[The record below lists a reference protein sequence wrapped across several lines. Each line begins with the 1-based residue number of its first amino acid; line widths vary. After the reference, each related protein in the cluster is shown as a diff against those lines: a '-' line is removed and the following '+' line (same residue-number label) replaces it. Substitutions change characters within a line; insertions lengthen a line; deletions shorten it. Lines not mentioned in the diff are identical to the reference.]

1 MHDSVFFRKFSSS
14 VEHLP
19 RPKKFTFPFYYTAH
33 SLAINAANE
42 LQQELEST
50 AIEHNFGFSKSENS
64 SPIGKMFGVLVVQN
78 LVGELGYLAAF
89 SGKLGNKNHHSG
101 FVPPVF
107 DILETGS
114 FFLEGEKEVSAIN
127 LQISTIENGANY
139 LALKE
144 QAEINKSLLRKYEF
158 ESRLELKWSKNQ
170 RKLKREQSLGKISEI
185 EYLNFLDE
193 LKNESIREQLFHK
206 HELRR
211 RNKEFLLSN
220 AEFLALEEQLE
231 LLKLERSKKSAVL
244 QQEIFEKYT
253 FLNQAGNKKSLLEI
267 FKNTIYLFPPSA
279 AGECAAPKLLQYAF
293 LNQLKPICM
302 AEFWWGVSP
311 NSEVRLHKQF
321 YPACKSKCEPILKHM
336 LDGIEMETN
345 PMLAQADVTDLEII
359 FEDDYLLFINKPAE
373 FLSVPGKQLTD
384 SVYERVKA
392 SYPNTTGPLLVHRL
406 DMSTSGILMIAKSK
420 EVHKLMQAQF
430 LRKTIQKSYVAL
442 LDGFIEINEGEIDL
456 PLRGDFDDRP
466 KQLVC
471 KEFGKA
477 AKTKFRV
484 LSREGNTTR
493 ILFSPIT
500 GRTHQLR
507 VHAAHHLG
515 LGCPILGDDLYGT
528 KSTRLYLHAQELIFI
543 HPISKQQQRIY
554 CKAPF

>member
-19 RPKKFTFPFYYTAH
+19 RPKKFTFPFYYTPH
-33 SLAINAANE
+33 SLAINAAND
-42 LQQELEST
+42 LQQELKST
-50 AIEHNFGFSKSENS
+50 AIEHNFGFSKSEKS

-78 LVGELGYLAAF
+78 LIGELGYLAAF

-114 FFLEGEKEVSAIN
+114 FFLVGEKEVSAIN
-127 LQISTIENGANY
+127 LQISTIESSANY
-139 LALKE
+139 LALRE
-144 QAEINKSLLRKYEF
+144 QAENNKSLLSKFVF
-158 ESRLELKWSKNQ
+158 ESRLELKRSKTQ
-170 RKLKREQSLGKISEI
+170 RKLKREQSLGKISER

-193 LKNESIREQLFHK
+193 LKNESIREQLFYK

-211 RNKEFLLSN
+211 RDKEFLLLN
-220 AEFLALEEQLE
+220 AEFLALEEQLDF
-231 LLKLERSKKSAVL
+231 LKLERSNKSAAL
-244 QQEIFEKYT
+244 QQEIFENYT

-267 FKNTIYLFPPSA
+267 FKNTIYLFPPAA

-302 AEFWWGVSP
+302 SEFWWGASP

-336 LDGIEMETN
+336 LDGIEMDTN
-345 PMLAQADVTDLEII
+345 PMLAQADVKDLEII

-420 EVHKLMQAQF
+420 EIHKLMQTQF
-430 LRKTIQKSYVAL
+430 LNKGIQKSFY
-442 LDGFIEINEGEIDL
+442 
-456 PLRGDFDDRP
+456 
-466 KQLVC
+466 
-471 KEFGKA
+471 
-477 AKTKFRV
+477 T
-484 LSREGNTTR
+484 
-493 ILFSPIT
+493 
-500 GRTHQLR
+500 
-507 VHAAHHLG
+507 
-515 LGCPILGDDLYGT
+515 
-528 KSTRLYLHAQELIFI
+528 
-543 HPISKQQQRIY
+543 QQNIPT
-554 CKAPF
+554 APFHLYENKQEIFLYKKCK

>member
-78 LVGELGYLAAF
+78 FVGELGYLAAF
-89 SGKLGNKNHHSG
+89 SGKLGDKNHHSG

-127 LQISTIENGANY
+127 LQISTIETSANY

-144 QAEINKSLLRKYEF
+144 QAENDKALLSKFVF
-158 ESRLELKWSKNQ
+158 ESRLELKRSKNQ
-170 RKLKREQSLGKISEI
+170 RKLRREQFLGKISEI
-185 EYLNFLDE
+185 DYLNFLDE
-193 LKNESIREQLFHK
+193 LKNESIREQLFYK

-211 RNKEFLLSN
+211 KNKEFLLLN
-220 AEFLALEEQLE
+220 AEFLALEEQLDF
-231 LLKLERSKKSAVL
+231 LKLERSKKSAAL
-244 QQEIFEKYT
+244 QQEIFENYT

-267 FKNTIYLFPPSA
+267 FKNTIYLFPPAA

-302 AEFWWGVSP
+302 AEFWWGTSP

-321 YPACKSKCEPILKHM
+321 YSACKSKCEPILKHM
-336 LDGIEMETN
+336 LDGIEMDTN

-420 EVHKLMQAQF
+420 EIHKLMQSQF
-430 LRKTIQKSYVAL
+430 LNKGIQKSYVAL
-442 LDGFIEINEGEIDL
+442 LEGFIEKNEGEIDL

-471 KEFGKA
+471 HEFGKV

-484 LSREGNTTR
+484 LSREENTTR
-493 ILFSPIT
+493 ILFFPIT

-543 HPISKQQQRIY
+543 HPISKQQQRVY

>member
-1 MHDSVFFRKFSSS
+1 MHDSVFFRKFSGS

-19 RPKKFTFPFYYTAH
+19 RPKKFTFPFYYTPH

-50 AIEHNFGFSKSENS
+50 TIEHNFGFSKSEKS

-78 LVGELGYLAAF
+78 LDGELGYLAAF

-107 DILETGS
+107 DILESGS
-114 FFLEGEKEVSAIN
+114 FFLEGEIKVTAIN
-127 LQISTIENGANY
+127 LQISTLEISTNY

-144 QAEINKSLLRKYEF
+144 QAVNDKSLLSKFVF
-158 ESRLELKWSKNQ
+158 ESRLELKRSKNQ
-170 RKLKREQSLGKISEI
+170 RKLKREQSLGKISER

-211 RNKEFLLSN
+211 KNKEFLLLN
-220 AEFLALEEQLE
+220 AEFLALEEQLDF
-231 LLKLERSKKSAVL
+231 LKLERSKKSAAL
-244 QQEIFEKYT
+244 QQEIFENYT

-267 FKNTIYLFPPSA
+267 FKNTIYLFPPAA

-293 LNQLKPICM
+293 LNQLKPVCI
-302 AEFWWGVSP
+302 AEFWWGISP
-311 NSEVRLHKQF
+311 NSEIRENKQF
-321 YPACKSKCEPILKHM
+321 YPACKSKCEPILQHM
-336 LDGIEMETN
+336 LDGIDIDDN
-345 PMLAQADVTDLEII
+345 PLLTQKDIKDLEVI
-359 FEDDYLLFINKPAE
+359 FEDDHLLFINKPTE
-373 FLSVPGKQLTD
+373 FLSVPGKQLQD
-384 SVYERVKA
+384 SVYARIKA
-392 SYPNTTGPLLVHRL
+392 KYPNATGPLLVHRL

-442 LDGFIEINEGEIDL
+442 LEGFIEKNEGEIDL

-471 KEFGKA
+471 HEFGKA

-484 LSREGNTTR
+484 LSREGKTTR
-493 ILFSPIT
+493 ILFSPLT

-515 LGCPILGDDLYGT
+515 LGCPIIGDDLYGI
-528 KSTRLYLHAQELIFI
+528 KSSRLHLHAQELIFI
-543 HPISKQQQRIY
+543 HPISKKEQIIY

>member
-14 VEHLP
+14 LEHLP
-19 RPKKFTFPFYYTAH
+19 RPKKFTFPFYYTPH
-33 SLAINAANE
+33 PLAISAANE
-42 LQQELEST
+42 LQQELESA
-50 AIEHNFGFSKSENS
+50 AIEHNFGFSISEKS

-78 LVGELGYLAAF
+78 LDGKLGYLAAF

-107 DILETGS
+107 DILESGS
-114 FFLEGEKEVSAIN
+114 FFIEGEKEVSAIN
-127 LQISTIENGANY
+127 LQISTIESSTNY
-139 LALKE
+139 LTLKE
-144 QAEINKSLLRKYEF
+144 KVESDKLQFSKFKL
-158 ESRLELKWSKNQ
+158 ESRLELKDSKNQ
-170 RKLKREQSLGKISEI
+170 RKLRREKAQGKMSEAESLK
-185 EYLNFLDE
+185 FLDE

-211 RNKEFLLSN
+211 KNNEFLFSN
-220 AEFLALEEQLE
+220 SEFLALEKQLDF
-231 LLKLERSKKSAVL
+231 LKLERSKKSAAL

-267 FKNTIYLFPPSA
+267 FKNTIYLFPPAA

-302 AEFWWGVSP
+302 AEFWWGASP
-311 NSEVRLHKQF
+311 NSEVREHKQF
-321 YPACKSKCEPILKHM
+321 YPACKSKCKPILKHM
-336 LDGIEMETN
+336 LEGIDIDVN
-345 PMLAQADVTDLEII
+345 PLLAQKDIKDLEVI
-359 FEDDYLLFINKPAE
+359 FEDDHLLFINKPTE
-373 FLSVPGKQLTD
+373 FLSVPGKQLND
-384 SVYERVKA
+384 SVYARVKEK
-392 SYPNTTGPLLVHRL
+392 YPNASGPLLVHRL

-442 LDGFIEINEGEIDL
+442 LEGFIEKNEGEIDL

-471 KEFGKA
+471 HEFGKA

-484 LSREGNTTR
+484 LSRDAGITR
-493 ILFSPIT
+493 VLFSPLT

-515 LGCPILGDDLYGT
+515 LGCPIIGDDLYGR
-528 KSTRLYLHAQELIFI
+528 KSSRLHLHAQELIFI
-543 HPISKQQQRIY
+543 HPISKKEQIIY

>member
-1 MHDSVFFRKFSSS
+1 MNDSVFFRKFSSS
-14 VEHLP
+14 VEHLL
-19 RPKKFTFPFYYTAH
+19 RPKKFTFPFYYTPH

-42 LQQELEST
+42 LQQELKST
-50 AIEHNFGFSKSENS
+50 AIEHNFGFSKSEKS

-78 LVGELGYLAAF
+78 LDGELGYLAAF
-89 SGKLGNKNHHSG
+89 SGKLGNKNHHPG

-107 DILETGS
+107 DILESGS

-127 LQISTIENGANY
+127 FQITTIETSVNY
-139 LALKE
+139 LELKE
-144 QAEINKSLLRKYEF
+144 QAENNKSLLSKYVF
-158 ESRLELKWSKNQ
+158 ESRLELKQSKNQ

-185 EYLNFLDE
+185 ENLNFLDE

-231 LLKLERSKKSAVL
+231 LLKFERSKKSAAL
-244 QQEIFEKYT
+244 QLEIFQNYT

-267 FKNTIYLFPPSA
+267 FKNTIYLFPPAA
-279 AGECAAPKLLQYAF
+279 AGECAAPKLLQCAF

-302 AEFWWGVSP
+302 AEFWWGASP

-336 LDGIEMETN
+336 LKGIEMDAN

-359 FEDDYLLFINKPAE
+359 FEDNYLVFINKPAE

-420 EVHKLMQAQF
+420 EIHKLMQAQF
-430 LRKTIQKSYVAL
+430 LSKKIQKSYVAL
-442 LDGFIEINEGEIDL
+442 LDGFIEKNEGEIDL

-471 KEFGKA
+471 HEFGKA

-493 ILFSPIT
+493 ILFFPIT

-528 KSTRLYLHAQELIFI
+528 KTTRLYLHAQELIFI
-543 HPISKQQQRIY
+543 HPISKQQQRVY

>member
-14 VEHLP
+14 LEHLP
-19 RPKKFTFPFYYTAH
+19 RPKKFTFPFYYTPH
-33 SLAINAANE
+33 PLAISAANE
-42 LQQELEST
+42 LQQELESA
-50 AIEHNFGFSKSENS
+50 AIEHNFGFSISEKS

-78 LVGELGYLAAF
+78 LDGKLGYLAAF

-107 DILETGS
+107 DILESGS
-114 FFLEGEKEVSAIN
+114 FFIEGEKEVSAIN
-127 LQISTIENGANY
+127 LQISTIESSTNY
-139 LALKE
+139 LTLKE
-144 QAEINKSLLRKYEF
+144 KVESDKLQLSKFKL
-158 ESRLELKWSKNQ
+158 ESRLELKDSKNQ
-170 RKLKREQSLGKISEI
+170 RKLRREKAQEKMSEA
-185 EYLNFLDE
+185 EYLKFLDE

-211 RNKEFLLSN
+211 KNNEFLLSN
-220 AEFLALEEQLE
+220 AEFLVLKKQLDF
-231 LLKLERSKKSAVL
+231 LKLKRSKKSVAL

-253 FLNQAGNKKSLLEI
+253 FLNQAGNKKSLLKI
-267 FKNTIYLFPPSA
+267 FKNTIYLFPPAA

-302 AEFWWGVSP
+302 AEFWWGASP
-311 NSEVRLHKQF
+311 NSEVREHKQF

-336 LDGIEMETN
+336 LDGIDIDVN
-345 PMLAQADVTDLEII
+345 PLLAQKDIEELEVI
-359 FEDDYLLFINKPAE
+359 FEDDHLLFINKPTE
-373 FLSVPGKQLTD
+373 FLSVPGKQLND
-384 SVYERVKA
+384 SVYARVKEK
-392 SYPNTTGPLLVHRL
+392 YPNASGPLLVHRL

-442 LDGFIEINEGEIDL
+442 LEGFIEKNEGEIDL

-471 KEFGKA
+471 HEFGKA

-484 LSREGNTTR
+484 LSRE
-493 ILFSPIT
+493 
-500 GRTHQLR
+500 
-507 VHAAHHLG
+507 
-515 LGCPILGDDLYGT
+515 
-528 KSTRLYLHAQELIFI
+528 
-543 HPISKQQQRIY
+543 
-554 CKAPF
+554 

>member
-19 RPKKFTFPFYYTAH
+19 RPKKFTFPFYYTPH

-42 LQQELEST
+42 LQKELEIT
-50 AIEHNFGFSKSENS
+50 AIEHNFGFSKSEKS
-64 SPIGKMFGVLVVQN
+64 DAIGKMFGVLVVQN
-78 LVGELGYLAAF
+78 LAGEVGYLAAF

-127 LQISTIENGANY
+127 FQITTIETSANY
-139 LALKE
+139 SVLKE
-144 QAEINKSLLRKYEF
+144 QAENNKSLLSKFVF
-158 ESRLELKWSKNQ
+158 ESRLELKRLKNT
-170 RKLKREQSLGKISEI
+170 RKLKREKAHEKMPEA
-185 EYLNFLDE
+185 EYLKFLDE
-193 LKNESIREQLFHK
+193 LKNESIREQLFYK

-211 RNKEFLLSN
+211 KNKEFLLLN
-220 AEFLALEEQLE
+220 DEFFALEEQLDF
-231 LLKLERSKKSAVL
+231 LKLERSKKSAAL

-267 FKNTIYLFPPSA
+267 FKNTIYLFPPAA

-302 AEFWWGVSP
+302 AEFWWGTSP
-311 NSEVRLHKQF
+311 NSEVREHKQF

-336 LDGIEMETN
+336 LDGIEMDTN

-392 SYPNTTGPLLVHRL
+392 TYPNTTGPLLVHRL

-420 EVHKLMQAQF
+420 EIHKLMQAQF
-430 LRKTIQKSYVAL
+430 LSKKIQKSYVAL
-442 LDGFIEINEGEIDL
+442 LEGFIEKNEGEIDL

-471 KEFGKA
+471 HEFGKA

-493 ILFSPIT
+493 ILFFPIT

-543 HPISKQQQRIY
+543 HPISKKQQQVY

>member
-19 RPKKFTFPFYYTAH
+19 RPKKFTFPFYYTPH

-50 AIEHNFGFSKSENS
+50 AIDHNFGFSKSEKS

-78 LVGELGYLAAF
+78 LMGELGYLAAF

-107 DILETGS
+107 DILESGS

-144 QAEINKSLLRKYEF
+144 QAENNKALLGKFVF
-158 ESRLELKWSKNQ
+158 ESRLELKRSKNQ
-170 RKLKREQSLGKISEI
+170 RKLRREKYREKMSEA
-185 EYLNFLDE
+185 EYLKFLDE
-193 LKNESIREQLFHK
+193 LRNESIREQLFNK
-206 HELRR
+206 YELRR
-211 RNKEFLLSN
+211 KNKEFLLSN
-220 AEFLALEEQLE
+220 TEFLALEEQLDF
-231 LLKLERSKKSAVL
+231 LKLERSKKSATL
-244 QQEIFEKYT
+244 QQEIFENYT

-267 FKNTIYLFPPSA
+267 FKNTIYLFPPAA

-302 AEFWWGVSP
+302 SEFWWGVSP

-336 LDGIEMETN
+336 LDGIEMDTN
-345 PMLAQADVTDLEII
+345 PMLAQAVVTDLEII
-359 FEDDYLLFINKPAE
+359 FEDNYLVFINKPAE

-420 EVHKLMQAQF
+420 EIHKLMQAQF
-430 LRKTIQKSYVAL
+430 LSKKIQKSYVAL
-442 LDGFIEINEGEIDL
+442 LDGFIEKNEGEIDI

-471 KEFGKA
+471 HEFGKA

-493 ILFSPIT
+493 ILFFPIT

-543 HPISKQQQRIY
+543 HPISKQQQRVY

>member
-14 VEHLP
+14 VEHLL
-19 RPKKFTFPFYYTAH
+19 RPKKFTFPFYYTPH
-33 SLAINAANE
+33 SLAINAVNE

-78 LVGELGYLAAF
+78 FVGELGYLAAF
-89 SGKLGNKNHHSG
+89 SGKLGDKNHHSG

-127 LQISTIENGANY
+127 LQISTIETSANY

-144 QAEINKSLLRKYEF
+144 QAENDKALLSKFVF
-158 ESRLELKWSKNQ
+158 ESRLELKRSKNQ
-170 RKLKREQSLGKISEI
+170 RKLRREQFLGKISEI
-185 EYLNFLDE
+185 DYLNFLDE
-193 LKNESIREQLFHK
+193 LKNESIREQLFYK

-211 RNKEFLLSN
+211 KNKEFLLLN
-220 AEFLALEEQLE
+220 AEFLALEEQLDF
-231 LLKLERSKKSAVL
+231 LKLERSKKSAAL
-244 QQEIFEKYT
+244 QQEIFENYT

-267 FKNTIYLFPPSA
+267 FKNTIYLFPPAA

-302 AEFWWGVSP
+302 AEFWWGTSP

-321 YPACKSKCEPILKHM
+321 YSACKSKCEPILKHM
-336 LDGIEMETN
+336 LDGIEMDTN

-420 EVHKLMQAQF
+420 EIHKLMQAQF
-430 LRKTIQKSYVAL
+430 LSKKIQKSYVAL
-442 LDGFIEINEGEIDL
+442 LDGFIEKNEGEIDL

-484 LSREGNTTR
+484 LSREENTTR
-493 ILFSPIT
+493 ILFFPIT

-515 LGCPILGDDLYGT
+515 LGCPILGDDLYGR
-528 KSTRLYLHAQELIFI
+528 KSTRLHLHAQELIFI
-543 HPISKQQQRIY
+543 HPISKQQQRVY

>member
-19 RPKKFTFPFYYTAH
+19 RPKKFTFPFYYTTH
-33 SLAINAANE
+33 FLAINAANE
-42 LQQELEST
+42 LQKELEIT
-50 AIEHNFGFSKSENS
+50 AIEHNFGFSKSEKS
-64 SPIGKMFGVLVVQN
+64 DAIGKMFGVLVVQN
-78 LVGELGYLAAF
+78 LAGEVGYLAAF

-127 LQISTIENGANY
+127 FQITTIETSANY
-139 LALKE
+139 SVLKE
-144 QAEINKSLLRKYEF
+144 QAENNKSLLSKFVF
-158 ESRLELKWSKNQ
+158 ESRLELKRLKNT
-170 RKLKREQSLGKISEI
+170 RKLKREKAHEKMPEA
-185 EYLNFLDE
+185 EYLKFLDE
-193 LKNESIREQLFHK
+193 LKNESIREQLFYK

-211 RNKEFLLSN
+211 KNKEFLLLN
-220 AEFLALEEQLE
+220 DEFFALEEQLDF
-231 LLKLERSKKSAVL
+231 LKLERSKKSAAL
-244 QQEIFEKYT
+244 QQEIFKQYT

-267 FKNTIYLFPPSA
+267 FKNTIYLFPPAA

-302 AEFWWGVSP
+302 AEFWWGTSP

-336 LDGIEMETN
+336 LDGIEMDTN

-392 SYPNTTGPLLVHRL
+392 TYPNTTGPLLVHRL

-420 EVHKLMQAQF
+420 EIHKLMQAQF
-430 LRKTIQKSYVAL
+430 LSKKIQKSYVAL
-442 LDGFIEINEGEIDL
+442 LEGFIEKNEGEIDL

-471 KEFGKA
+471 HEFGKA

-493 ILFSPIT
+493 ILFFPIT

-543 HPISKQQQRIY
+543 HPISKKQQQVY